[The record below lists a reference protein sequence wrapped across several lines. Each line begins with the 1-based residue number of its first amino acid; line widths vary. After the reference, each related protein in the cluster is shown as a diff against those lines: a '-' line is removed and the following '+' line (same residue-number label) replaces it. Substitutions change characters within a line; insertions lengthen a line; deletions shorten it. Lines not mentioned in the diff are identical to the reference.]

1 MRPHSERAAA
11 ALRAMDAIVK
21 RMDEIANNLVP
32 RDPVQDLLE
41 WRERTRRRNRRRFRA
56 IRDAEKAR

>member
-1 MRPHSERAAA
+1 
-11 ALRAMDAIVK
+11 MDAIVK